1 MGRCGCFWPRATF
14 WGVSKLCCMK
24 CKRCSK
30 GKAPGKERCLLSVW
44 LQLGC
49 AARVGWLCGHICEHP
64 AHKQTGIRW
73 LPPFCDLLQEIQAWL
88 LGGGVFIALEQ
99 SCPCASGGGGAVV
112 WCCIQLRWYGGI
124 GYILGVAEGL
134 NSVAVWDICRCRN
147 ALLLSRH

>member
-44 LQLGC
+44 LQLRC

-73 LPPFCDLLQEIQAWL
+73 LPPFCALLQEIQAWL

-99 SCPCASGGGGAVV
+99 SCPCASGGGGCGPV
-112 WCCIQLRWYGGI
+112 
-124 GYILGVAEGL
+124 
-134 NSVAVWDICRCRN
+134 S
-147 ALLLSRH
+147 